1 MSSLEEI
8 RAARFEKLKLLEKK
22 GINPYPASTAR
33 THTCAEARKEFEAEK
48 EMVLAGRIM
57 SLRAQGKIIFFDIN
71 DGSGRFQIFLK
82 KGDPISDENFEL
94 FEQAFDIGDFVE
106 VKGTLFLTKQ
116 DEKTLL
122 AGEVKMLSKSLLPL
136 PEKWHGLSDVEE
148 RFRKRYLDLLS
159 NPEVRQIFELKE
171 KFWKSVRDFL
181 KKEGFMEVETPTLE
195 VTTGGAEARPFK
207 THHNDFDVDVYLR
220 ISVGELWQKR
230 LMAGGFPKTFEIGR
244 VYRNEGSSPE
254 HLQEFTNM
262 EFYAAYMNFENGK
275 ELIKKL
281 YRTVAWEVFGKS
293 TFETRGHKFDLEDE
307 WQDLDYV
314 ETVKK
319 MTGVDVINDSEDKLR
334 SKLEELGVK
343 YDGENRERMTDSLWK
358 HCRKSISGPA
368 FLINHPK
375 LIAPL
380 SKEHPDNPNLT
391 KTFQVIIAGS
401 EIGRAHA
408 ELNDPMDQARRFV
421 KQKELI
427 ERGDEEAMMPDDEF
441 VEMLEYG
448 MPPTFGFGFGERFFA
463 FLVDKPLRET
473 QLFPLMRPKTLN
485 INVHN

>member
-1 MSSLEEI
+1 M
-8 RAARFEKLKLLEKK
+8 
-22 GINPYPASTAR
+22 
-33 THTCAEARKEFEAEK
+33 
-48 EMVLAGRIM
+48 
-57 SLRAQGKIIFFDIN
+57 
-71 DGSGRFQIFLK
+71 
-82 KGDPISDENFEL
+82 
-94 FEQAFDIGDFVE
+94 
-106 VKGTLFLTKQ
+106 
-116 DEKTLL
+116 
-122 AGEVKMLSKSLLPL
+122 
-136 PEKWHGLSDVEE
+136 
-148 RFRKRYLDLLS
+148 DLLS